1 MRGLTEKQQEMLDFI
16 DHFSRSE
23 GMAPTVYEI
32 ADHFKIK
39 SATAFAHLRALQ
51 RKGYVTRSSKAR
63 SLTLLRSDSPRHL
76 SLTLSI
82 PLLGRISAG
91 VPLLEIVTEPD
102 IRSPEEARAYLVKL
116 QQILRYLGVS
126 SGDMEK
132 GAMRCEANVSV
143 RPVGQA
149 AFGTKVE
156 VKNLNSFRSVKLALE
171 YEVARQIATLE
182 AGDDGLGR
190 RARPHRGPA
199 EQGIG
204 ERLPLFPGAGPAA
217 PRSQPG
223 MGG

>member
-91 VPLLEIVTEPD
+91 VPLLAEEQVEATIKYDPALLPKGVGGHKLFALRVTGESMRDLGILDGDIVLAKQTPD
-102 IRSPEEARAYLVKL
+102 VQIGDVVVALVEDETTVKSFYIRDGQVELRPANRDFNARTYPPDKVFV
-116 QQILRYLGVS
+116 QGVVF
-126 SGDMEK
+126 
-132 GAMRCEANVSV
+132 A
-143 RPVGQA
+143 
-149 AFGTKVE
+149 
-156 VKNLNSFRSVKLALE
+156 LHRSL
-171 YEVARQIATLE
+171 
-182 AGDDGLGR
+182 
-190 RARPHRGPA
+190 
-199 EQGIG
+199 
-204 ERLPLFPGAGPAA
+204 
-217 PRSQPG
+217 
-223 MGG
+223 